1 MELTFTTIEEPAR
14 AVFGI
19 SRDEYAL
26 CNYIQVWSSYPGNRV
41 PGYCDR
47 TRQQMA
53 DFIGMTERG
62 VRKMLERL
70 TAIGLVEPSA
80 SARYYRI
87 TVAWF
92 DEVSLARSRR
102 KAEQSSGLGTQK
114 AEQSSG
120 QTGTK
125 FRVKAEQSSGLGR
138 NKVPPHKEYYK
149 EISKEEKDIPVLPD
163 SDTSEPVPEKKKKA
177 PPVAAAPPEVV
188 RVVGYLNQL
197 TGAAYRPGTKA
208 TAGMV
213 NARLSEGFTVEDFE
227 TVIAFKCRQW
237 LNDRKM
243 RDYLRPETLFA
254 PSHFEGYLNQAR
266 LALQNQRNDQ
276 QQPHGKF
283 TFNPAESLQRAGNL
297 VDELRRERAAA
308 SGN

>member
-14 AVFGI
+14 AIFGI

-26 CNYIQVWSSYPGNRV
+26 CNYIQVWSSHPGNRV

-70 TAIGLVEPSA
+70 TTIGLVEPSA

-92 DEVSLARSRR
+92 EEVSLANSRR
-102 KAEQSSGLGTQK
+102 KAEQSSG
-114 AEQSSG
+114 QS
-120 QTGTK
+120 GTK
-125 FRVKAEQSSGLGR
+125 FRSKAEQSSGLGG
-138 NKVPPHKEYYK
+138 NKVPPHKEYNK
-149 EISKEEKDIPVLPD
+149 ELNNEEKDIPDFETPD
-163 SDTSEPVPEKKKKA
+163 TFDQAPEKKKKA
-177 PPVAAAPPEVV
+177 PSVSAPPPEVIQ
-188 RVVGYLNQL
+188 VVEYLNQL
-197 TGAAYRPGTKA
+197 TGAAYRPGTKT

-213 NARLSEGFTVEDFE
+213 KARLSDGFTVEDFE

-237 LNDRKM
+237 LNDKKM
-243 RDYLRPETLFA
+243 RDYLRPETLFS

-276 QQPHGKF
+276 QQPQHGKF
-283 TFNPAESLQRAGNL
+283 TFDPAAAINRAAQL
-297 VDELRRERAAA
+297 TEELRRERAPA
-308 SGN
+308 GG

>member
-14 AVFGI
+14 AIFGI

-26 CNYIQVWSSYPGNRV
+26 CNYIQVWSSHPGNRV

-70 TAIGLVEPSA
+70 TTIGLVEPSA

-92 DEVSLARSRR
+92 EEVSLAKSRR
-102 KAEQSSGLGTQK
+102 KAEQSSGFDTLQ

-120 QTGTK
+120 QSGTK
-125 FRVKAEQSSGLGR
+125 FRVKAEQSSGLGG
-138 NKVPPHKEYYK
+138 NKVPPHKEYNK
-149 EISKEEKDIPVLPD
+149 ELNKEEKDIPVFPV
-163 SDTSEPVPEKKKKA
+163 SDTPDPEPEKKKKV
-177 PPVAAAPPEVV
+177 PPVPASPPEVV
-188 RVVGYLNQL
+188 RVVEYLNQL
-197 TGAAYRPGTKA
+197 TGAAYRPGTKT

-213 NARLSEGFTVEDFE
+213 KARLSDGFTVEDFE

-237 LNDRKM
+237 INDKKM
-243 RDYLRPETLFA
+243 RDYLRPETLFS
-254 PSHFEGYLNQAR
+254 PSHFESYLNQAR

-276 QQPHGKF
+276 QQPQHGKF
-283 TFNPAESLQRAGNL
+283 TFDPAAAINRAAQL
-297 VDELRRERAAA
+297 TEELRRERAP
-308 SGN
+308 SGG

>member
-14 AVFGI
+14 AIFGI

-26 CNYIQVWSSYPGNRV
+26 CNYIQVWSSHPANRV

-70 TAIGLVEPSA
+70 TIIGLIEPSA

-92 DEVSLARSRR
+92 EEVSLAKSRR
-102 KAEQSSGLGTQK
+102 KAEQSSGFDARQ

-120 QTGTK
+120 QSGTK
-125 FRVKAEQSSGLGR
+125 FRVKAEQSSGLGG
-138 NKVPPHKEYYK
+138 NKVPPHKEYNK
-149 EISKEEKDIPVLPD
+149 EHNKGKKDIPVSSVSATPD
-163 SDTSEPVPEKKKKA
+163 PEPEKKKKA
-177 PPVAAAPPEVV
+177 PPVSAPPPEVI
-188 RVVGYLNQL
+188 RVVEYLNQL
-197 TGAAYRPGTKA
+197 TGAAYRPGTKT

-213 NARLSEGFTVEDFE
+213 KARLSEGFTVEDFE

-237 LNDRKM
+237 LNDKKM
-243 RDYLRPETLFA
+243 RDYLRPETLFS
-254 PSHFEGYLNQAR
+254 PSHFESYLNQAR

-276 QQPHGKF
+276 QQPQHGKF
-283 TFNPAESLQRAGNL
+283 TFDPAAAINRAAQL
-297 VDELRRERAAA
+297 VEELRRERAP
-308 SGN
+308 SGG